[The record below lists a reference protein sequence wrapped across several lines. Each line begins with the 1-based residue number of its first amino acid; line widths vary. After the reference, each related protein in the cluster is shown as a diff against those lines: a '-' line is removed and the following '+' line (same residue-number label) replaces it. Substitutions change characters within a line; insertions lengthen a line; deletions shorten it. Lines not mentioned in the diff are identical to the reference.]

1 MQLDVV
7 DVVAHAADEARVL
20 LAQHPAV
27 ADGVLVVV
35 GVLEVLGG
43 GGDAVVQG
51 GHDAL
56 PTVSV
61 GSARLAACSAAHWID
76 RTIVV

>member
-1 MQLDVV
+1 MPGQLDVV

-27 ADGVLVVV
+27 ADGLLVVV

-43 GGDAVVQG
+43 RAVTPSSTT

-56 PTVSV
+56 PAVS
-61 GSARLAACSAAHWID
+61 AACSAAHCTE
-76 RTIVV
+76 RTMVA